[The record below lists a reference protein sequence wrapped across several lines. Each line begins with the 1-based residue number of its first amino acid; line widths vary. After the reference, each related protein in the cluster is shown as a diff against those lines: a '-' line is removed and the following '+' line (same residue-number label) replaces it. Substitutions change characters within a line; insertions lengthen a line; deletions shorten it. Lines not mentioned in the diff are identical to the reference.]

1 MQTLDQ
7 RLAAIEQATN
17 SLSAA
22 TINAIGSLIKTVTQL
37 ESVDRKALWEDLEAL
52 KEVQVQN
59 GNQGSY
65 LQIISLFQSN
75 IS

>member
-7 RLAAIEQATN
+7 RLVALEQATN
-17 SLSAA
+17 TLSAA
-22 TINAIGSLIKTVTQL
+22 TINAIGSVIKTVTQL
-37 ESVDRKALWEDLEAL
+37 ESVDRKALWDDLQAL
-52 KEVQVQN
+52 KEVQVKN
-59 GNQGSY
+59 GHQGNY

>member
-37 ESVDRKALWEDLEAL
+37 DSVDRKALWDDLEAL

>member
-7 RLAAIEQATN
+7 RLAAIEQATK

-37 ESVDRKALWEDLEAL
+37 DSVDRKALWDDLEAL

>member
-7 RLAAIEQATN
+7 RVVAIEQATN

-22 TINAIGSLIKTVTQL
+22 TINAIGSLIKTVSQL
-37 ESVDRKALWEDLEAL
+37 ESVDRKALWDDLEAL

-65 LQIISLFQSN
+65 LQIISLFQSS

>member
-7 RLAAIEQATN
+7 RLVALEQATN
-17 SLSAA
+17 TLSAA
-22 TINAIGSLIKTVTQL
+22 TINAIGSVIKTVTQL
-37 ESVDRKALWEDLEAL
+37 ESVDRKALWDDLQAL
-52 KEVQVQN
+52 KEVQVEN
-59 GNQGSY
+59 GDQGNY